1 MALTHEKFQLS
12 VTWQDSGNDQM
23 KQSYELQGA
32 TLADAVTSA
41 GALIPVLV
49 AASDAKIVAYSIS
62 DVFAEDAFAPF
73 VGDTVK
79 VAIQA
84 DISVLLDGYANK
96 RASIVIPAPKTAIF
110 QATTG
115 EGSDIVSATSG
126 LTTGVVNQFKTGA
139 AARLSDGEVVAAD
152 AFIKGVRRT
161 VRRRMA

>member
-1 MALTHEKFQLS
+1 MALVHERFVLA

-32 TLADAVTSA
+32 DIAAATTNAA
-41 GALIPVLV
+41 ALIAVLA
-49 AASDAKIVAYSIS
+49 AASDAKIVGYAIQ
-62 DVFAEDAFAPF
+62 DVFAENAFAPF

-79 VAIQA
+79 VAVQA

-96 RASIVIPAPKTAIF
+96 RASIVIPAPKNAVF

-126 LTTGVVNQFKTGA
+126 LVTGIVNQFKDA
-139 AARLSDGEVVAAD
+139 AAALLSDGEKVAD
-152 AFIKGVRRT
+152 NPFIKGVRRT
-161 VRRRMA
+161 VRRRLA